1 MMPRHVSL
9 ISDEDRAILEN
20 KDALS
25 SMIRRYLEFLY
36 ENTKQEYWFEV
47 RILGMDGSVKRRMF
61 KIKDIGRAT
70 NYIIREMNSDS
81 RIKGIY
87 VTINP
92 AGGQKGGSFTNDDIL
107 EVINLPIDVDVFHNK
122 VPSEVEIS
130 AVKGAIKRAIQ
141 KLFGKYNF
149 RYMVVF
155 SGFGFHVYLKVNP
168 VEVGDRNWQAAFR
181 EVGRELADEFERVL
195 KESIDPNYAYL
206 VEDAVDKSVYNPSRI
221 MRVAWT
227 VNRREIAGTIYEAV
241 SKIVEVSGT
250 NRLEIEGLIEK
261 KLQEGSTTQE
271 ELHIE
276 NRGNIRL
283 NSEEKD
289 ALVEVLKK
297 YYMPGRRHNLILG
310 FAAFAWHRGIR
321 VEDTLE
327 VVRRVYIETRDS
339 DPWEDRERA
348 VLDTY
353 SATLK
358 NYKSYL
364 GKGTIW
370 ELNRA
375 LRSYYQ
381 RAMRETGDKP
391 SEYSVTSARR
401 VLSNDFDL
409 LEWLIER
416 TSDIIK
422 EVDERSG
429 KVTYKI
435 SFTVETA
442 GKVETIVLKNKERT
456 EKEKM
461 FYSLNEDFMAHFG
474 VYIVD
479 PLSIRK
485 LNKQERRKFNDV
497 LAKIMLDYYAFVTRN
512 AKEIVIEEYEEVK
525 NGFLDIIETEVL
537 EIVKIDELNSISG
550 DRVDELFRKRIMIY
564 AENENRVYFDPH
576 LLEYGSDTRG
586 FARTLAKFLHRIGI
600 IDKKTWREVRRSK
613 SLKNGRHVYLYYLI
627 SDRFFDFLEKENAIK
642 PPIKTIDEY
651 LDEQEYV
658 DLDEIAGESVAA

>member
-20 KDALS
+20 KEALS
-25 SMIRRYLEFLY
+25 GMIRKYLEFLY
-36 ENTKQEYWFEV
+36 ENTNKEYWFEV
-47 RILGMDGSVKRRMF
+47 RILGLDGSVKRRMF
-61 KIKDIGRAT
+61 QIKRFETAVR
-70 NYIIREMNSDS
+70 YIIREMNSDGK
-81 RIKGIY
+81 IKGIY

-92 AGGQKGGSFTNDDIL
+92 TGGQKAGSLTNDDIL
-107 EVINLPIDVDVFHNK
+107 EVINLPIDVDVFHNRA
-122 VPSEVEIS
+122 PSEVEVS
-130 AVKGAIKRAIQ
+130 AVKEAIKEAVQR
-141 KLFGKYNF
+141 LFGKYNF

-155 SGFGFHVYLKVNP
+155 SGFGFHVYLKVDP
-168 VEVGDRNWQAAFR
+168 VEVGDKNWQAAFR

-206 VEDAVDKSVYNPSRI
+206 VENAVDKSVYNPSRI

-227 VNRREIAGTIYEAV
+227 VNRREIAGTIYETV

-250 NRLEIEGLIEK
+250 NMLELEGLIEK
-261 KLQEGSTTQE
+261 KLREGSTTQE

-276 NRGNIRL
+276 NRGNTKL

-289 ALVEVLKK
+289 ALVAVLKN
-297 YYMPGRRHNLILG
+297 YYIPGRRHNLVLG
-310 FAAFAWHRGIR
+310 FAAFAWHRGIPL
-321 VEDTLE
+321 EDTLE
-327 VVRRVYIETRDS
+327 IVRRVYLETQDS

-348 VLDTY
+348 VRDTY

-364 GKGTIW
+364 GRGIIW

-381 RAMRETGDKP
+381 RVMKKTRESS
-391 SEYSVTSARR
+391 SEYSITSAQRI
-401 VLSNDFDL
+401 LSNDFDL
-409 LEWLIER
+409 LGWLIER

-429 KVTYKI
+429 RVTYKV
-435 SFTVETA
+435 SFTVEKA
-442 GKVETIVLKNKERT
+442 GKVETIVLKNKERV
-456 EKEKM
+456 EKERM

-485 LNKQERRKFNDV
+485 LNKQEKRKFNEV
-497 LAKIMLDYYAFVTRN
+497 LAKIMLDYYAFITRN
-512 AKEIVIEEYEEVK
+512 AKEIVIEEYEDVK
-525 NGFLDIIETEVL
+525 NVFLDIIETEVF

-564 AENENRVYFDPH
+564 AENENRIYFDPH
-576 LLEYGSDTRG
+576 MLEYGTDIRG
-586 FARTLAKFLHRIGI
+586 FVRLLAKFLHRMGI

-613 SLKNGRHVYLYYLI
+613 SLKNGRHIYLYYLI
-627 SDRFFDFLEKENAIK
+627 SDRFFDFLEKENAMK

-651 LDEQEYV
+651 LNEQEYV
-658 DLDEIAGESVAA
+658 DLDESIEESGAA

>member
-20 KDALS
+20 KEALS
-25 SMIRRYLEFLY
+25 GMIRKYLEFLY

-47 RILGMDGSVKRRMF
+47 RILGLDGSVKRRMF
-61 KIKDIGRAT
+61 RIKDIGRAT

-107 EVINLPIDVDVFHNK
+107 EVINLPIDVDVFHNRA
-122 VPSEVEIS
+122 PSEVEVS

-141 KLFGKYNF
+141 ELFGKYNF

-195 KESIDPNYAYL
+195 KESIDPNYSHL

-227 VNRREIAGTIYEAV
+227 VNRRKIGGTIYEAV
-241 SKIVEVSGT
+241 SKIVEISGA
-250 NRLEIEGLIEK
+250 NRLEIDELVKK
-261 KLQEGSTTQE
+261 KLREGITTRE

-276 NRGNIRL
+276 NMGGTRL

-289 ALVEVLKK
+289 ALVEALKK
-297 YYMPGRRHNLILG
+297 YYMPGRRHNLVLG
-310 FAAFAWHRGIR
+310 FAAFAWHKGIR

-327 VVRRVYIETRDS
+327 VVRRVYVETGDS

-358 NYKSYL
+358 NYRSYL

-381 RAMRETGDKP
+381 RAMVKKKEEP
-391 SEYSVTSARR
+391 SEYSVTSAQK

-422 EVDERSG
+422 EVDEKSG
-429 KVTYKI
+429 RVTYKV
-435 SFTVETA
+435 SFVVERA
-442 GKVETIVLKNKERT
+442 GKVETIVLKNTERT

-461 FYSLNEDFMAHFG
+461 FYALNEDFMAHFG

-485 LNKQERRKFNDV
+485 LNRQERSKFNDV

-512 AKEIVIEEYEEVK
+512 AKEIVIEEYEDVK
-525 NGFLDIIETEVL
+525 NIFLDIIETEVL

-576 LLEYGSDTRG
+576 LLEYGAETRG
-586 FARTLAKFLHRIGI
+586 FARTLAKFLHRIGV

-613 SLKNGRHVYLYYLI
+613 SLRNGRHVYLYYLI

>member
-1 MMPRHVSL
+1 MRPKYVSL

-20 KDALS
+20 GEALHG
-25 SMIRRYLEFLY
+25 MIKRYLQFLY
-36 ENTKQEYWFEV
+36 EDIDQEYWFEV
-47 RILGMDGSVKRRMF
+47 RILRMDGSVKRRMF
-61 KIKDIGRAT
+61 KIKEIGGAT
-70 NYIIREMNSDS
+70 NHIIKEMSSD
-81 RIKGIY
+81 RKIKGIY

-92 AGGQKGGSFTNDDIL
+92 AGGQKAGSFTNDDIL
-107 EVINLPIDVDVFHNK
+107 KVINLPIDVDIFHSRA
-122 VPSEVEIS
+122 PSEVELS
-130 AVKGAIKRAIQ
+130 AVKEAIKKTVQR
-141 KLFGKYNF
+141 LFGKYDF
-149 RYMVVF
+149 RYMLVF

-181 EVGRELADEFERVL
+181 EVGRELAEEFEKVL
-195 KESIDPNYAYL
+195 KESIGLDYSYL
-206 VEDAVDKSVYNPSRI
+206 VENAVDKSVYNPSRI

-227 VNRREIAGTIYEAV
+227 VNRREISGIIYEAV

-250 NRLEIEGLIEK
+250 NRLELESLIER
-261 KLQEGSTTQE
+261 KLQEGVTTQE
-271 ELHIE
+271 ELHID
-276 NRGNIRL
+276 NRGNTKL

-289 ALVEVLKK
+289 DLVGVLKR

-310 FAAFAWHRGIR
+310 FAAFAWHRGIP

-327 VVRRVYIETRDS
+327 VVRRVYIETQDS

-370 ELNRA
+370 ELNRV

-381 RAMRETGDKP
+381 RAMRKTMDRP
-391 SEYSVTSARR
+391 SEYSVTSSQR
-401 VLSNDFDL
+401 VLSNDFDI

-429 KVTYKI
+429 KVTYKV
-435 SFTVETA
+435 SFTVETV

-456 EKEKM
+456 DKEKM

-485 LNKQERRKFNDV
+485 LNKQEKRKLNEI

-525 NGFLDIIETEVL
+525 NVFLDIIETEVF

-576 LLEYGSDTRG
+576 LLEYGSDIRG
-586 FARTLAKFLHRIGI
+586 FARTLAKFLHRMGI

-627 SDRFFDFLEKENAIK
+627 SDRFFDFLEKENTMK
-642 PPIKTIDEY
+642 PPIRTIDEY
-651 LDEQEYV
+651 LNEQEYV
-658 DLDEIAGESVAA
+658 DLDEIVEESVAA

>member
-1 MMPRHVSL
+1 MMPKYASL

-20 KDALS
+20 REALS
-25 SMIRRYLEFLY
+25 GMIKKYLEFLY
-36 ENTKQEYWFEV
+36 ENTNQEYWFEI
-47 RILGMDGSVKRRMF
+47 RILGMDESVKRRMF
-61 KIKDIGRAT
+61 RIKDIGRAT

-92 AGGQKGGSFTNDDIL
+92 AGGQKEGSFTNDDIL
-107 EVINLPIDVDVFHNK
+107 EVINLPIDVDVFHNRA
-122 VPSEVEIS
+122 PSGVEIS
-130 AVKGAIKRAIQ
+130 AVKEAIKRAVQ

-149 RYMVVF
+149 RYMLVF

-195 KESIDPNYAYL
+195 KESIDPNYVYL
-206 VEDAVDKSVYNPSRI
+206 VENAVDKSVYNPSRI

-227 VNRREIAGTIYEAV
+227 VNRREIAGTIYESV

-261 KLQEGSTTQE
+261 KLREGITTQE

-310 FAAFAWHRGIR
+310 FAAFAWHRGIP

-327 VVRRVYIETRDS
+327 VVRRVYIETQDS

-381 RAMRETGDKP
+381 RAMRKTGDKP

-401 VLSNDFDL
+401 VLSNNFDL

-429 KVTYKI
+429 KVTYKV

-479 PLSIRK
+479 PLSIRN

-512 AKEIVIEEYEEVK
+512 AKEIVIEEYEDVK
-525 NGFLDIIETEVL
+525 NGFLNIIETEVFW
-537 EIVKIDELNSISG
+537 IVKIDELNSISG

-564 AENENRVYFDPH
+564 AENENRIYFDPH

-586 FARTLAKFLHRIGI
+586 FARTLAKFLHRMGI

-651 LDEQEYV
+651 LNEQEYL
-658 DLDEIAGESVAA
+658 DLDEIAEKGVTA